1 MWCREQFAGYTVLE
15 HSTSRAR
22 LMFSLGPRWSGGAPE
37 DRAAGLLAALGPEV
51 KALRW
56 CHQIHGRLL
65 ASLSAGE
72 EHPLRGAV
80 RVGRC
85 DGLLTAD
92 PGVAVMVWTAD
103 CVPVLLHGGD
113 VVAAVHAGWRG
124 AAAGIVPAAVRRF
137 AVEYGIPPQRIGA
150 ALGPSVGACHYEVGP
165 EVVDALSAAD
175 PGGVRWRH
183 GNRVDLRAILEA
195 QLVAAGV
202 PSPGVERVGGCT
214 ACDLELASYRRDGE
228 RAGRQFSLAFLFP

>member
-1 MWCREQFAGYTVLE
+1 VWCREQFAGYTVLE
-15 HSTSRAR
+15 HSTSRAG
-22 LMFSLGPRWSGGAPE
+22 LMLSLGPRWSGGAPE
-37 DRAAGLLAALGPEV
+37 DRAADILAALGPEV
-51 KALRW
+51 GALRW

-72 EHPLRGAV
+72 DHPLRGAV

-175 PGGVRWRH
+175 PGGVQWRH
-183 GNRVDLRAILEA
+183 GRESRLLGWSVL
-195 QLVAAGV
+195 AGV
-202 PSPGVERVGGCT
+202 RPATWSWPPIAGTGRGRGGSSPWPSSSPDGG
-214 ACDLELASYRRDGE
+214 
-228 RAGRQFSLAFLFP
+228 P